1 MAKITKEKSKKI
13 DKKTKSNEVKESSL
27 FDFDK
32 EIIIGIPKT
41 VQQDEPSK
49 KKKKNKIKNKKEK
62 NNKKIEEKIKEKN
75 NKYDDFEIEE
85 KKKKKNKKNKKNKK
99 ITKQQEII
107 IKRRK
112 AVLRFFKWMI
122 LLAILIGAAVYFMAS
137 PMFNVK
143 EITVKG
149 NSELKEEE
157 IISLSEI
164 KIDENT
170 FKINKRNAINNIKTK
185 GYVENVKIKRNLPD
199 KVEIIITE
207 RTPTYMLAFANSYAY
222 INNQGYILKISSE
235 KKNLPII
242 IGFGTPEDEIH
253 EARRLCIEDL
263 VKLEDI
269 LNIVESANANDLSSL
284 ITKIDISNREDYV
297 FTIDEQKKIIHM
309 GDMSDL
315 STKMLFIKKII
326 EEEYGK
332 EGEIFVN
339 TDLKNKGAIFREK
352 V

>member
-1 MAKITKEKSKKI
+1 MAKLTKEKYKNKGKKS
-13 DKKTKSNEVKESSL
+13 KSNEVQENNL

-32 EIIIGIPKT
+32 EIIIGIPKN
-41 VQQDEPSK
+41 VQQEDNKRKKSSK
-49 KKKKNKIKNKKEK
+49 AKNNKKNIEKEIDERKEK
-62 NNKKIEEKIKEKN
+62 NNTTKRKS
-75 NKYDDFEIEE
+75 
-85 KKKKKNKKNKKNKK
+85 KKNLKNKNNKK
-99 ITKQQEII
+99 ITKQKEIAL
-107 IKRRK
+107 KRRK
-112 AVLRFFKWMI
+112 AVLRLLKWI
-122 LLAILIGAAVYFMAS
+122 VLIAILIGGAVYFMAS

-149 NSELKEEE
+149 NNEIKDEEV
-157 IISLSEI
+157 ISLSEI

-170 FKINKRNAINNIKTK
+170 FKINKRNSINNIKTN

-222 INNQGYILKISSE
+222 INNQGYILKISSQ
-235 KKNLPII
+235 KKDMPII
-242 IGFGTPEDEIH
+242 VGFSTPEEEIH
-253 EARRLCIEDL
+253 ESRRLVVEDL

-269 LNIVESANANDLSSL
+269 LNIIESANANDIGSL
-284 ITKIDISNREDYV
+284 ITRIDISNRDDYI
-297 FTIDEQKKIIHM
+297 FTIEEQKKTIHM

-339 TDLKNKGAIFREK
+339 TDLKNKGAVFREK